1 MIISVDAGKF
11 PKIRHPSMIKLQ
23 NMDIEGTY
31 LNMTKTTYDK
41 PTANLILSGAKL
53 KAYPLRSGTRQEG
66 PLLPLLFN
74 LVLGVLW
81 KVAVNVSL
89 PLKFQWESEETF
101 PSLFKV

>member
-23 NMDIEGTY
+23 NMDIEGNIL

-66 PLLPLLFN
+66 PLLPLLLN
-74 LVLGVLW
+74 LVLGVLATAISERKRKKGTPKW
-81 KVAVNVSL
+81 KRS
-89 PLKFQWESEETF
+89 KTQFSG
-101 PSLFKV
+101 

>member
-41 PTANLILSGAKL
+41 PTANLILSGAKR

-74 LVLGVLW
+74 LVLGVLATAIREEKKERDS
-81 KVAVNVSL
+81 KVE
-89 PLKFQWESEETF
+89 K
-101 PSLFKV
+101 K